1 MFVMTSDISICGIT
15 VKPSAVKWRCS
26 LSDYTDT
33 CTIELP
39 LSLYTKTNG
48 IKTPCEPSFK
58 ELPFKEGGDV
68 LVKLGYNKKNFTRFM
83 GKILRINYAVPLQ
96 IECEGYSFDLRK
108 KRFTKSY
115 KKTTA
120 YQLLK
125 DLCTDTDI
133 IIQKKNIADLPL
145 TNVWF
150 KDFPATEVLDWLK
163 KNCACR
169 IWFDFDKLFL
179 SASKFS
185 NQKDSVKLV
194 PGFNTV
200 KDDELVKTT
209 DESVKINIV
218 EKDTT
223 GKSKKTKTK
232 DKKTKA
238 QKSKTEKQLKV
249 RSGLPSDY
257 LKTVA
262 LEMENEQNNKG
273 YEGSITCFL
282 VPNFEISMTAEIS
295 DTKFPDRSGLYFVET
310 VEGEFS
316 ASGGRQ
322 KLTLKHYGNN

>member
-1 MFVMTSDISICGIT
+1 MTSDISVCGIT

-26 LSDYTDT
+26 LTDYTDT

-39 LSLYTKTNG
+39 LSLYTKKNG
-48 IKTPCEPSFK
+48 DKTIGEPSYNK
-58 ELPFKEGGDV
+58 LPFHEGGDV
-68 LVKLGYNKKNFTRFM
+68 LVMLGYDKRNTTRFM

-96 IECEGYSFDLRK
+96 IECEGYSYDLRG

-115 KKTTA
+115 QKTTA

-125 DLCTDTDI
+125 DLCADTDI

-150 KDFPATEVLDWLK
+150 KDFPALEVLDWLK

-179 SASKFS
+179 SPSMYS
-185 NQKDSVKLV
+185 NKKDTVKLI

-200 KDDELVKTT
+200 KDDELKKSAADGEVR
-209 DESVKINIV
+209 INIV
-218 EKDTT
+218 SKDTT
-223 GKSKKTKTK
+223 GKTKKTKS
-232 DKKTKA
+232 DKKQTSA

-257 LKTVA
+257 LKQVA
-262 LEMENEQNNKG
+262 SSLDLEENHQG

-282 VPNFEISMTAEIS
+282 EPSFEKSMTVNI
-295 DTKFPDRSGLYFVET
+295 DDQKFPDRSGHYFVET

-322 KLTLKHYGNN
+322 KLTLKHYDNN